1 MTSGNAPGGGKGRR
15 KDLSR
20 LAKDR
25 YVGLLLSFAAGTVA
39 SAVAYVSH
47 ANLGTSVGLGVV
59 IFIAGQLIDLSFRIE
74 SWVEDLSRRT
84 ASVEAELT
92 TTRASLRDLSTAS
105 ALEGEFKKAI
115 LHLTSGKSEGG
126 AELANT
132 LGRIVGALPDI
143 PPLLAGYTREKLE
156 LTAGALAAKN
166 FQEVGEDV
174 PYIGTILARDFRTCL
189 FATSLY
195 PIPFWE
201 TGWGQTY
208 HDEMCRRVS
217 QLNRDG
223 SHILAQRVFIV
234 RHGTEE
240 GLTGDSC
247 HHRMIREQIAA
258 GIEVRACYETD
269 LASPEFRQD
278 FGIWDHELAVLVH
291 VSVDTHGIRRVTG
304 TNYQYEKGEIARL
317 EGIARRIWS
326 ISRPFDTWLAR
337 IRIREGESE

>member
-1 MTSGNAPGGGKGRR
+1 MSAGNALGGVKGRR
-15 KDLSR
+15 NGLSR
-20 LAKDR
+20 LATDR
-25 YVGLLLSFAAGTVA
+25 YAGLLLSFIAGTVA

-59 IFIAGQLIDLSFRIE
+59 IFIAGQLIDISFRIE
-74 SWVEDLSRRT
+74 SWIEDLSRRL

-92 TTRASLRDLSTAS
+92 TTGASLRDLSTAS

-115 LHLTSGKSEGG
+115 LHLTSGKGESG

-132 LGRIVGALPDI
+132 LGRIVEALPNI

-174 PYIGTILARDFRTCL
+174 PYIGTILARDFRKCL
-189 FATSLY
+189 FATSLF
-195 PIPFWE
+195 PLPFWE

-208 HDEMCRRVS
+208 HDEMCSRVS
-217 QLNRDG
+217 QSIRDG
-223 SHILAQRVFIV
+223 SRILAQRVFIV
-234 RHGTEE
+234 RHGTEAD
-240 GLTGDSC
+240 LAGDSY
-247 HHRMIREQIAA
+247 HNRMVREQIAA
-258 GIEVRACYETD
+258 GIEIRACYETD

-278 FGIWDHELAVLVH
+278 FGIWDHELAVLVQ
-291 VSVDTHGIRRVTG
+291 VSVDTKGIRKVTG

-326 ISRPFDTWLAR
+326 ISRPFDTWLT
-337 IRIREGESE
+337 GQNP